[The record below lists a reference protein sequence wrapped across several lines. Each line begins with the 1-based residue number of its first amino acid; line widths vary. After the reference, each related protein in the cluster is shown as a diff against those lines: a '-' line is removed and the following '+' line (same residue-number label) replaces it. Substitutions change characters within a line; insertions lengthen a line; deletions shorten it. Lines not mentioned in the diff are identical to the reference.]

1 MNEAVVLV
9 ATGASTPVGRSAP
22 ASAAA
27 VRAGIT
33 GFTQHPYLVDT
44 VGEPVRAAIA
54 PWLDIA
60 LAGADRLEALLFP
73 AIDEALAVLRKAAE
87 PGSKVMP
94 MAIALGLA
102 SPRPGVPGNLQST
115 MKARLRDKYGAQFSS
130 AACFAAGHAASLL
143 ALDAAIS
150 KLRQGTLQACMVA
163 GVDSMIDAQALEWL
177 ESCDQLHGAGHMNN
191 AWGLIPGEGAG
202 ALLLMGAPTAKRLG
216 LPVLATLLGAG
227 LAQEPK
233 CIKTD
238 TVCTG
243 EGLTSALKAA
253 LVALP
258 REGKVSDIYCD
269 MNGEPYRADEFGFA
283 ALRTKA
289 HFENAGDFL
298 APADCWGDMAAAGGA
313 LHVMLAAAAIN
324 KGYARGPHS
333 LVWASSEGGDRA
345 AVLLSA
351 ALSGG

>member
-1 MNEAVVLV
+1 MNETVVLV
-9 ATGASTPVGRSAP
+9 AVGASTPVGRSAP

-33 GFTQHPYLVDT
+33 GFAQHPYLVDT
-44 VGEPVRAAIA
+44 VGEPVHAAIA

-60 LAGADRLEALLFP
+60 LTGADRLEALLFP
-73 AIDEALAVLRKAAE
+73 AIDEALAVLRKAGE
-87 PGSKVMP
+87 PGGKAMS

-102 SPRPGVPGNLQST
+102 SPRPGVPNNLQST
-115 MKARLRDKYGAQFSS
+115 MKARLREKFGAQFSS
-130 AACFAAGHAASLL
+130 AACFPAGHAASLL

-163 GVDSMIDAQALEWL
+163 GVDSYIDAQALEWL
-177 ESCDQLHGAGHMNN
+177 ESSDQLHGAGHLNN
-191 AWGLIPGEGAG
+191 AWGLLPGEGAG
-202 ALLLMGAPTAKRLG
+202 ALLLMTATTAKRLG
-216 LPVLATLLGAG
+216 LPALAMLLGAG
-227 LAQEPK
+227 LAQEQK

-238 TVCTG
+238 TVCIG
-243 EGLTSALKAA
+243 EGLTSALKVA
-253 LVALP
+253 LAALP
-258 REGKVSDIYCD
+258 RQAKVSDIYCD

-289 HFENAGDFL
+289 HFESAGDFL
-298 APADCWGDMAAAGGA
+298 APADCWGDVAAAGGA

-324 KGYARGPHS
+324 KGYARGPHA

-351 ALSGG
+351 APSGG

>member
-1 MNEAVVLV
+1 MNETVVLV
-9 ATGASTPVGRSAP
+9 AAGASTPVGRSAA

-73 AIDEALAVLRKAAE
+73 AIDEALAVLRKVGE
-87 PGSKVMP
+87 PAGQTLP
-94 MAIALGLA
+94 MAIALGLG
-102 SPRPGVPGNLQST
+102 SPRPGVPSNVQST
-115 MKARLRDKYGAQFSS
+115 MKARLREKFGAQFSS

-150 KLRQGTLQACMVA
+150 KLRQGSLQACMVA
-163 GVDSMIDAQALEWL
+163 GVDSYIDAQALEWL
-177 ESCDQLHGAGHMNN
+177 ESSDQLHGAGHLNN

-202 ALLLMGAPTAKRLG
+202 ALLLMTATTAKRLS
-216 LPVLATLLGAG
+216 LPALAMLLGAG
-227 LAQEPK
+227 HAQEQK

-238 TVCTG
+238 TVCIG
-243 EGLTSALKAA
+243 EGLTSALKVA
-253 LVALP
+253 LAALP
-258 REGKVSDIYCD
+258 RQAKVSDIYCD

-289 HFENAGDFL
+289 HFESAGDFL
-298 APADCWGDMAAAGGA
+298 APADCWGDVAAAGGA

-324 KGYARGPHS
+324 KGYARGPHAM
-333 LVWASSEGGDRA
+333 VWASSEGGDRA

-351 ALSGG
+351 APSGG